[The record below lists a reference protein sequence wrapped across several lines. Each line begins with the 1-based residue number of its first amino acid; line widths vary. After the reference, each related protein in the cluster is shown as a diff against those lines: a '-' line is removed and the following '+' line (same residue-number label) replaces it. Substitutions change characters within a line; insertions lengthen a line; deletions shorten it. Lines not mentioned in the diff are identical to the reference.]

1 MWYINKTNL
10 WGNFMSEIHDNIIKS
25 YFVDFEN
32 QNIVFN
38 TVYHCNDIHEI
49 TIITFNNVMAYFF
62 KDELNGSIIFDIEEI
77 SLEYFINENKNILD
91 TEKNYGWPF
100 PYKDEEE
107 FIEILNKNKQKYYVI
122 NSSYGLNGWILAD
135 EMKIDVSMMK

>member
-1 MWYINKTNL
+1 
-10 WGNFMSEIHDNIIKS
+10 MSEIHDNIIKS